1 MKRIKSSGTKLE
13 KNFSLLIHQ
22 AGLKYRSQPN
32 LFGKPDFKI
41 VNSKVII
48 FCDSSFWH
56 GRRKNELNGNAFTRN
71 KKLWIDKLQRNK
83 KRAIGVNRKLKKD
96 GWIEGERKIV
106 SKVRMMIP
114 SPAGFQGKTSSIM
127 IHNRSIR
134 TDLPHMH
141 MKVRRSVR
149 SKRPRRKI
157 SL

>member
-96 GWIEGERKIV
+96 GWIVLRFWDNEIKKEPIDIINKL
-106 SKVRMMIP
+106 
-114 SPAGFQGKTSSIM
+114 KTITA
-127 IHNRSIR
+127 NE
-134 TDLPHMH
+134 
-141 MKVRRSVR
+141 K
-149 SKRPRRKI
+149 K
-157 SL
+157 